1 MLPAVGCTLRRMV
14 GRTMAMVL
22 AGGAGTR
29 LEPLT
34 RERAKPAVPFAG
46 RYRIIDF
53 CLSNFVNSGIYKLKV
68 LTQYKSDSLN
78 NHLSRAW
85 RMTAFLGHY
94 CETVPAQMRT
104 GGDWYKGSADAIYQ
118 NLNLITDEAPDHV
131 FVFGADHVYVM
142 DVRQMYDF
150 HLAREA
156 DCTVAVLPVPIEQ
169 GSEFGILDVA
179 PDGRVKAFVEK
190 PKNPPPMPGDPTR
203 CLASM
208 GNYLFRTDALV
219 NEVVQDAK
227 NEGSAHDF
235 GKSILSF
242 MHQRANVF
250 AYDFFTNVV
259 PGQGQRERGY
269 WRDVGTLDAY
279 FQSNMDLV
287 AVEPV
292 FNLYNAEWPIHTANS
307 TLPPAKFVFNDA
319 ATQRV
324 GYATDSLVSE
334 GCIISGGHVSRSV
347 LSPRVR
353 VNSWAEVDQSILM
366 EGVEIGRHAVVRRAI
381 IDKNVTIPPGTKIGL
396 DPEEDKKRFALTESG
411 LVVIPKGARV
421 G

>member
-1 MLPAVGCTLRRMV
+1 ML

-29 LEPLT
+29 LDPLT

-53 CLSNFVNSGIYKLKV
+53 CLSNFVNSGIFKLKV

-118 NLNLITDEAPDHV
+118 NLNLITDESPDHV

-142 DVRQMYDF
+142 DVRQMMDF
-150 HLAREA
+150 HLEREA
-156 DCTVAVLPVPIEQ
+156 DCTVAVLPVPIEEGNQ
-169 GSEFGILDVA
+169 FGILHVDA
-179 PDGRVKAFVEK
+179 DGRVKDFVEK
-190 PKNPPPMPGDPTR
+190 PKNPPPMPNDPTR

-219 NEVVQDAK
+219 NEVTNDAK
-227 NEGSAHDF
+227 LEGSAHDF
-235 GKSILSF
+235 GKSILSG
-242 MHQRANVF
+242 MQNRARVF
-250 AYDFFTNVV
+250 AYDFFSNVV

-279 FQSNMDLV
+279 FQCNMDLV
-287 AVEPV
+287 GVEPI
-292 FNLYNAEWPIHTANS
+292 FNLYNADWPIHTANS
-307 TLPPAKFVFNDA
+307 NLPPAKFVFNDLDKK
-319 ATQRV
+319 RI
-324 GYATDSLVSE
+324 GRATDSLVSE
-334 GCIISGGHVSRSV
+334 GCIISGGWVNYSV
-347 LSPRVR
+347 LSARVR
-353 VNSWAEVDQSILM
+353 VNSWAEVSHSVLM
-366 EGVEIGRHAVVRRAI
+366 EGVEIGRHAIVRRAI
-381 IDKNVTIPPGTKIGL
+381 IDKNVTIPPGTQIGV
-396 DPEEDKKRFALTESG
+396 DPEEDKKRFTLTESG

>member
-1 MLPAVGCTLRRMV
+1 
-14 GRTMAMVL
+14 MAMVL

-118 NLNLITDEAPDHV
+118 NLNLITDEGPDHV

-142 DVRQMYDF
+142 DVRQMFDF
-150 HLAREA
+150 HLEREA

-227 NEGSAHDF
+227 LESSAHDF

-242 MHQRANVF
+242 MHERASVY

-292 FNLYNAEWPIHTANS
+292 FNLYNAQWPIHTANS

-319 ATQRV
+319 PTDRV

-353 VNSWAEVDQSILM
+353 VNSWAEVHDSILM

-381 IDKNVTIPPGTKIGL
+381 IDKNVTIPPGTKIGV
-396 DPEEDKKRFALTESG
+396 DPEEDKKRFVLTESG